1 MKNKVKLLF
10 TTPFW
15 SFPLWYMSII
25 LGSANLSPAFAFTLL
40 FAYGCTHNHSQNTW
54 LCVLKAFMYFPW
66 INLSLKKYHEA
77 LVMIISHLKDEKIE
91 KMRDEV
97 IVPWWHI

>member
-40 FAYGCTHNHSQNTW
+40 FAYGFTHNHSQNTR
-54 LCVLKAFMYFPW
+54 LYVLKAFMYFPW

-77 LVMIISHLKDEKIE
+77 LVMIIPAL
-91 KMRDEV
+91 KMRKLKRREMK
-97 IVPWWHI
+97 